1 MLDGLTDRNHS
12 IIVDTIM
19 SKKITYWLLLPILL
33 SLTIFADEKAKQ
45 INKGEQSESLD
56 FIRFKENDFNASL
69 ETASAKYINDD
80 GVEVELIGVVHI
92 ADKKYY
98 QEFNE
103 QFKKYDSLLYEM
115 VGGDPDKPLTKEDLA
130 ANKKNPMRFFQLLIG
145 GMMKLDFQLD
155 HIDYTAKNFVHADM
169 TMETFQERQK
179 AKGENLLSLI
189 EKSIEAQEKAGSQN
203 KQQFNFASMFK
214 LLNNEGG
221 PNGMKLALGRQFH
234 DIESMIGGMEGP
246 DGSVLVAERNITA
259 LKVMESEM
267 KKGKKNLGIFYG
279 AAHLPD
285 FDKRLIEDY
294 GFKRT
299 TKTWNAAW
307 KIQKAAAKKALKD
320 SI

>member
-19 SKKITYWLLLPILL
+19 SKKNTYWLLLPILL

-214 LLNNEGG
+214 LLNDEGG

>member
-1 MLDGLTDRNHS
+1 
-12 IIVDTIM
+12 
-19 SKKITYWLLLPILL
+19 
-33 SLTIFADEKAKQ
+33 
-45 INKGEQSESLD
+45 
-56 FIRFKENDFNASL
+56 
-69 ETASAKYINDD
+69 
-80 GVEVELIGVVHI
+80 
-92 ADKKYY
+92 
-98 QEFNE
+98 
-103 QFKKYDSLLYEM
+103 M

-214 LLNNEGG
+214 LLNDEGG
-221 PNGMKLALGRQFH
+221 PNGMKLALGRQF
-234 DIESMIGGMEGP
+234 
-246 DGSVLVAERNITA
+246 GSVLVAERNLTA

>member
-1 MLDGLTDRNHS
+1 
-12 IIVDTIM
+12 
-19 SKKITYWLLLPILL
+19 
-33 SLTIFADEKAKQ
+33 
-45 INKGEQSESLD
+45 
-56 FIRFKENDFNASL
+56 
-69 ETASAKYINDD
+69 
-80 GVEVELIGVVHI
+80 
-92 ADKKYY
+92 
-98 QEFNE
+98 
-103 QFKKYDSLLYEM
+103 M

-155 HIDYTAKNFVHADM
+155 HIDYTAKNFIHADM

-179 AKGENLLSLI
+179 AKGENLFSLI
-189 EKSIEAQEKAGSQN
+189 EKSIEAQEKAGSEN
-203 KQQFNFASMFK
+203 KQQFDFASMFK
-214 LLNNEGG
+214 LLNDEGG

-259 LKVMESEM
+259 LKVMESEI

>member
-1 MLDGLTDRNHS
+1 M
-12 IIVDTIM
+12 
-19 SKKITYWLLLPILL
+19 KYWLCGFISIGLWAAEPAGEAAKKPAEAQPYLR
-33 SLTIFADEKAKQ
+33 FEEKAK
-45 INKGEQSESLD
+45 GAALEVGV
-56 FIRFKENDFNASL
+56 IRMQHKETGALVDLVGA
-69 ETASAKYINDD
+69 
-80 GVEVELIGVVHI
+80 VHI
-92 ADKKYY
+92 GDAAYY
-98 QEFNE
+98 QQLNKEFKTYE
-103 QFKKYDSLLYEM
+103 AVLYEM
-115 VGGDPDKPLTKEDLA
+115 VKPAKLDPAQFKNRPSSSVSMMQIFMQKQLDLA
-130 ANKKNPMRFFQLLIG
+130 Y
-145 GMMKLDFQLD
+145 QLD
-155 HIDYTAKNFVHADM
+155 EVDYTAKNFVHADM

-179 AKGENLLSLI
+179 AKGQNLFSLI
-189 EKSIEAQEKAGSQN
+189 EKSIEAQEKAGSEN
-203 KQQFNFASMFK
+203 KQQFDFASMFK
-214 LLNNEGG
+214 LLNDEGG

>member
-1 MLDGLTDRNHS
+1 
-12 IIVDTIM
+12 M

-45 INKGEQSESLD
+45 INKGKQSESLD

-98 QEFNE
+98 QEFNK

-179 AKGENLLSLI
+179 AKGENLFSLI
-189 EKSIEAQEKAGSQN
+189 EKSIEAQEKAGSEN

-214 LLNNEGG
+214 LLNDEGG

-246 DGSVLVAERNITA
+246 DGSVLVAERNIKA

>member
-1 MLDGLTDRNHS
+1 MK
-12 IIVDTIM
+12 
-19 SKKITYWLLLPILL
+19 SKKITYWLLTSILI
-33 SLTIFADEKAKQ
+33 SFTSFAEEKTKEANQ
-45 INKGEQSESLD
+45 NEQSESID
-56 FIRFKENDFNASL
+56 FIRFNETDFNASL

-98 QEFNE
+98 QDFNE
-103 QFKKYDSLLYEM
+103 KFKIYDSLLYEM

-169 TMETFQERQK
+169 TMETFQKRQK
-179 AKGENLLSLI
+179 AKGENLFSLI
-189 EKSIEAQEKAGSQN
+189 EKSIEAQEKAGSSN

-214 LLNNEGG
+214 LLNDEGG

-246 DGSVLVAERNITA
+246 DGSVLVAERNLTA
-259 LKVMESEM
+259 LKVMESEI
-267 KKGKKNLGIFYG
+267 KKGKKKLGIFYG
-279 AAHLPD
+279 EAHLPD

-294 GFKRT
+294 GFKRS